1 MDGTAIRLS
10 GYILSRSFSSR
21 NGTEGAEP
29 CPRQMDIERIKK
41 SIRNVPDFPKLG
53 IQYKDITPLL
63 QDPELFGNVIGI
75 FYDRYKSE
83 KIDVIVGIES
93 RGFIFAAPL
102 ALKLGCSLAIARKPG
117 KLPYETVSAEYSLEY
132 GVDALELHIDA
143 IKSGER
149 VLILDDFLA
158 TGGTAKAAG
167 ELVMKLKG
175 NIVCFAFLIN
185 LVELRGID
193 MLKPHQVFCIIE
205 Y

>member
-1 MDGTAIRLS
+1 
-10 GYILSRSFSSR
+10 
-21 NGTEGAEP
+21 
-29 CPRQMDIERIKK
+29 MDIERIKK
-41 SIRNVPDFPKLG
+41 SIRNVPDFPKPG

-102 ALKLGCSLAIARKPG
+102 ALKLGCSLAIARKPS

-143 IKSGER
+143 IKPSER
-149 VLILDDFLA
+149 ILIIEDLLA
-158 TGGTAKAAG
+158 TGGTAKAVG
-167 ELVMKLKG
+167 ELVTKLKG
-175 NIVCFAFLIN
+175 DIVYFTFLIK

-193 MLKPHQVFCIIE
+193 MLKPHQVFYIVE